1 MAWLHIDRSN
11 RLESLWRDF
20 VPTGVH
26 PWLGSGH
33 RGIHVDQGYPGSRRY
48 DRVVP
53 ARFKLALGLAYEF
66 DTHVC
71 GFHVVHEPVVPIYV
85 APSDG

>member
-1 MAWLHIDRSN
+1 
-11 RLESLWRDF
+11 
-20 VPTGVH
+20 V
-26 PWLGSGH
+26 
-33 RGIHVDQGYPGSRRY
+33 
-48 DRVVP
+48 

-71 GFHVVHEPVVPIYV
+71 GFHVVREPVVPIYV